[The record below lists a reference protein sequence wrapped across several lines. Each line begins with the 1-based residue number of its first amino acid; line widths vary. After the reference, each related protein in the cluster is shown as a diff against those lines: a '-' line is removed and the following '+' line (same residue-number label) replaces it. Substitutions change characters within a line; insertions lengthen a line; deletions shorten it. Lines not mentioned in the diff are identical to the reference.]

1 MNIVRQ
7 NKTRIKRKQRVRKS
21 LFGTVQRP
29 RLCVFRSNKYLQ
41 VQAIDDLNHKT
52 IIGISDILV
61 KKGTKTERAQ
71 QLGKLFFE
79 DLKKNKID
87 SIIFDRGQYKYHGR
101 VKAFAESLREAGIK
115 F

>member
-7 NKTRIKRKQRVRKS
+7 NKTRVKRKQRVRKT
-21 LFGTVQRP
+21 LFGTPERP
-29 RLCVFRSNKYLQ
+29 RLSIFRSNQYLQ

-52 IIGISDILV
+52 ITGMSDILV

-71 QLGKLFFE
+71 GLGKLFFE
-79 DLKKNKID
+79 DLKKNKITT
-87 SIIFDRGQYKYHGR
+87 IIFDRGQYKYHGR